1 MKAIYERYVSK
12 DLDRFIRFSV
22 VGGVWT
28 AINIGII
35 WLLVD
40 RCKLPGWFGSSIG
53 LAVLYVGRYYSYL
66 LLKVIAP
73 QFWKYVYASGIFS
86 LFMVGAMYVAVDL
99 LHYTGLVSSIVI
111 TAMSFILKFLFFKKI
126 KLLIGSE

>member
-1 MKAIYERYVSK
+1 MKALYERYVGK

-28 AINIGII
+28 VINIGII

-40 RCKLPGWFGSSIG
+40 EWKMAGWLGSSIG
-53 LAVLYVGRYYSYL
+53 MIILYIGRYYSYL
-66 LLKVIAP
+66 LLKVIEP

-99 LHYTGLVSSIVI
+99 LHYTGLASSIVI
-111 TAMSFILKFLFFKKI
+111 TALSFALKFLFFKRI

>member
-1 MKAIYERYVSK
+1 MNAFYNRYVGK

-40 RCKLPGWFGSSIG
+40 ELGLPGWLGSSIG
-53 LAVLYVGRYYSYL
+53 MVILYIGRYYSYL

-73 QFWKYVYASGIFS
+73 RFWKYVYASGIFS

-111 TAMSFILKFLFFKKI
+111 TTLSFVLKFLFFKRI
-126 KLLIGSE
+126 KLLMGSE

>member
-1 MKAIYERYVSK
+1 MKALYERYVGK

-40 RCKLPGWFGSSIG
+40 EWNMPGWLGSSIG
-53 LAVLYVGRYYSYL
+53 MIILYIGRYYSYL
-66 LLKVIAP
+66 LLKVIEP
-73 QFWKYVYASGIFS
+73 QFWKYVYASGAFS
-86 LFMVGAMYVAVDL
+86 VFMVGAMYVAVDL
-99 LHYTGLVSSIVI
+99 WHYTGLISSIVI
-111 TAMSFILKFLFFKKI
+111 TAMSFVLKFLFFKRI